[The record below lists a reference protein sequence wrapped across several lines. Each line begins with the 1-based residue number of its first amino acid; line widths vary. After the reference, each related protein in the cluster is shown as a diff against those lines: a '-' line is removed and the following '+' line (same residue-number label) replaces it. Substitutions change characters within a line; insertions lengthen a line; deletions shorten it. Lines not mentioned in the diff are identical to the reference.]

1 MYGSKPVRALWL
13 QLPIVVFLALAA
25 WISGI
30 DTTGDPT
37 VTWWLWA
44 ATVFAGSFFMIRLVL
59 RAR

>member
-1 MYGSKPVRALWL
+1 MRALWL

-30 DTTGDPT
+30 DATGDPI

-44 ATVFAGSFFMIRLVL
+44 AAVFAGSFFMIRRVL
-59 RAR
+59 RWR